1 MTEQQYNQCVDMY
14 ADGLY
19 RFILKNMRDEFE
31 ADNIVQNTFEKLWV
45 RRTEVLFEKAKP
57 YLFKIAYNNMIDV
70 IRQNKRWT
78 QIEEGVHDSELPAN
92 EYSGLRE
99 ALNKGLERLPEK
111 QRTVVLLR
119 DYEGY
124 SYEEISEIAGLTIEQ
139 VKVYIYR
146 ARTAL
151 KEFIGKPE
159 VLI

>member
-1 MTEQQYNQCVDMY
+1 MTEQQYNQCVDLY

-19 RFILKNMRDEFE
+19 RFILKNLRDEFE
-31 ADNIVQNTFEKLWV
+31 ADNIVQNTFEKLWLKV
-45 RRTEVLFEKAKP
+45 SETRFETVKP

-70 IRQNKRWT
+70 IRQNKRYV
-78 QIEEGVHDSELPAN
+78 QIAEGLHDEPVDMG
-92 EYSGLRE
+92 EYRGLKE

-111 QRTVVLLR
+111 QRTVLMLR

-124 SYEEISEIAGLTIEQ
+124 SYEEIAEIASLSLEQ

-146 ARTAL
+146 ARMAL

-159 VLI
+159 VLL